1 MSLNLWAT
9 TSHGNPHTM
18 APTLPQQIHKQ
29 KWWRFESK
37 AWPSSIT
44 HGWKPLITSNLPSWQ
59 LMENGI
65 KHKKNTKQSKKEGAN
80 ICAIVCLICELIF
93 ISLFFLLRY
102 PRGSQ
107 LGSQNLIHVQTA
119 ASHRNATT
127 TPTSGTTTWVCLFP
141 PSLSSFIIV
150 HIKHPSWVNLPVL
163 SEYLCP
169 LCVWIIYL
177 ITHKKKKKN
186 RATSCILMGKI
197 NDFS

>member
-1 MSLNLWAT
+1 MMAIWIQSMTKFNHPWLET
-9 TSHGNPHTM
+9 TDHFKPSQL
-18 APTLPQQIHKQ
+18 AADREWDKIQ
-29 KWWRFESK
+29 KT
-37 AWPSSIT
+37 A
-44 HGWKPLITSNLPSWQ
+44 
-59 LMENGI
+59 
-65 KHKKNTKQSKKEGAN
+65 KKEGAN
-80 ICAIVCLICELIF
+80 ICATVCLICALIF

-150 HIKHPSWVNLPVL
+150 YIKHPSWVNLPVL